1 MTRFTILCLIMAAT
15 ITGQKA
21 MTNLKHQRTS
31 DQDEDC
37 SSDVFEGETKA
48 IVQDASAYE

>member
-21 MTNLKHQRTS
+21 MTNLKHQTTS
-31 DQDEDC
+31 DEDEDC
-37 SSDVFEGETKA
+37 SSDAFEGETNA
-48 IVQDASAYE
+48 ILQDALAYE